1 MPAVLEVIT
10 LGEAKLEKVGEAYL
24 EANPFNKGGSHPIK
38 IPDNRPEVLR
48 TVEQT
53 LLGKIE
59 FYKVVEGKLNK
70 DPVEPPFYV
79 TDPRAKQVFFP
90 DFHLD
95 NGRVHY
101 GKPTYIP
108 PDYMPPIN
116 YFN

>member
-38 IPDNRPEVLR
+38 ITGNRPEVLR

-59 FYKVVEGKLNK
+59 FFKVVEGKLNK
-70 DPVEPPFYV
+70 DPVEPPSYV
-79 TDPRAKQVFFP
+79 IPLTAKQVYFP
-90 DFHLD
+90 EFHLD

-101 GKPTYIP
+101 GNPVYIP
-108 PDYMPPIN
+108 PNLMSRIKYLS
-116 YFN
+116 